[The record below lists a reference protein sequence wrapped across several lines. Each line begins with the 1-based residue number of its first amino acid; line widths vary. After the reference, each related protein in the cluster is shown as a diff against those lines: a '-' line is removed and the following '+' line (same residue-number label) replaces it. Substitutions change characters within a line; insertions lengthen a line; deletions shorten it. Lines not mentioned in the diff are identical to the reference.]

1 MLRTIAMLV
10 LAIMLSAKATCGESD
25 PRVPPGRDPGG
36 TPIAIVG
43 DGIDYTKEGIAGR
56 LSRDGEGE
64 IIGYDFAEDDRRPF
78 SEEPS
83 DVETVGIVLG
93 EGQATTLIAIRA
105 DAANVLTFGKALR
118 FAGQSPA
125 KIVLVAKP
133 HLDGKSV
140 TMLAS
145 AAHYFRD
152 RLFIAPA
159 GDEARDLDLVLAQQV
174 RDVPNLL
181 FVAGATADGRLDASA
196 NWGATATD
204 IATDGRALAN
214 PFAATQPANAPVSS
228 SRAAAR
234 IAALAARLLAV
245 EPFIAGAA
253 LKARITGLAQP
264 AQGEAEK
271 TRYGFVERP
280 WRHFWLE

>member
-1 MLRTIAMLV
+1 MLRTIAICV
-10 LAIMLSAKATCGESD
+10 LAIVFADGALGGDSD

-36 TPIAIVG
+36 TPVAIVG
-43 DGIDYTKEGIAGR
+43 AGIDYAKDGMAAR

-64 IIGYDFAEDDRRPF
+64 IIGYDFADDDRRPY
-78 SEEPS
+78 SKEPS
-83 DVETVGIVLG
+83 DVEAAAIVLG
-93 EGQATTLIAIRA
+93 EGQATNLIVVRA

-118 FAGQSPA
+118 YAGQSPA
-125 KIVLVAKP
+125 KIVLVAAP
-133 HLDGKSV
+133 HLDEKSV
-140 TMLAS
+140 AMLIS

-152 RLFIAPA
+152 RLFVAPT
-159 GDEARDLDLVLAQQV
+159 GDEARDLDLDIAQQA

-181 FVAGATADGRLDASA
+181 FVAGAGAEGGLDAGTNS
-196 NWGATATD
+196 GAMTAD

-214 PFAATQPANAPVSS
+214 PFAATEPANAPVSS

-253 LKARITGLAQP
+253 LKARITGLAKP
-264 AQGEAEK
+264 AEGQAAP
-271 TRYGFVERP
+271 TRYGFIDRP
-280 WRHFWLE
+280 WQHFWLE